1 MEQLYDTEEYLVKV
15 RVTNERLEKEVQD
28 RDIIINKLK
37 QENERLL
44 KKEKTLR

>member
-15 RVTNERLEKEVQD
+15 RVRNERLEKEVRD

-44 KKEKTLR
+44 KKEKTLK